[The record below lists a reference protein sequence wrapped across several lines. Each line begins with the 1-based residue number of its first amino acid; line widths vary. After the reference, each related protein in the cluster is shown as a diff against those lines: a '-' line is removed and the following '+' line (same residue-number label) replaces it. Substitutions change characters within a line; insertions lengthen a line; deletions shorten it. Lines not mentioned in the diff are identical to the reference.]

1 MYLYMIEA
9 FIFVPILRG
18 YKFFH
23 LILNHSNMA
32 LGNRTV
38 LNPFQPLIKQL
49 PQGFRNRVFIILAV
63 FILWMLFFDKASLV
77 TQIQLSQTVRK
88 LNNDKIYYQNKIKEV
103 EQQRLDIENNPE
115 KFARERYF
123 MKAPDED
130 VFVIDKQE

>member
-1 MYLYMIEA
+1 
-9 FIFVPILRG
+9 
-18 YKFFH
+18 
-23 LILNHSNMA
+23 MA